1 MNYVNLAL
9 SEEVDNFDVD
19 KIAKDML
26 IEEKGVLAENK
37 NLDFL
42 MQSMQTLCTPEN
54 RRRQVN
60 VGNCK
65 QSKQLH
71 TLLTF
76 VCIVVY
82 NHI

>member
-26 IEEKGVLAENK
+26 IEEKGVPAENK

-42 MQSMQTLCTPEN
+42 M
-54 RRRQVN
+54 
-60 VGNCK
+60 
-65 QSKQLH
+65 
-71 TLLTF
+71 
-76 VCIVVY
+76 
-82 NHI
+82 